1 MKIIHVT
8 DTHIRRPGERIY
20 GLDPAA
26 RLAAVI
32 EDVQRRHLD
41 ADLFVIT
48 GDLAD
53 AGDRDAYAHLAEL
66 LAPLRMPVRLM
77 LGNHD
82 RRAPFL
88 DVFDDVETDDS
99 GFVQS
104 FIDAPDEIGRL
115 LFLDTLQEETIGGVL
130 CETRLAWL
138 EARLRE
144 VEERPVTL
152 FLHHPPLPV
161 GVPHFEPICMPDP
174 EPFLDILASHPGGIR
189 HLFVGHLHLPFTG
202 SVRGGL
208 PVTAARS
215 SNHLMGVD
223 FIDSGARWLEG
234 SAAYNVIL
242 MDAESI
248 FVHAVDRLQDPQIGY
263 GQPCVGP

>member
-26 RLAAVI
+26 RLAAVVD
-32 EDVQRRHLD
+32 DVRRRHLD
-41 ADLFVIT
+41 ADLLVIT

-53 AGDRDAYAHLAEL
+53 DGERDAYAHLSEL
-66 LAPLRMPVRLM
+66 LSPLRVPIRLM

-88 DVFDDVETDDS
+88 DVFDDVEVDAN

-104 FIDAPDEIGRL
+104 VIDARDDVGRL
-115 LFLDTLQEETIGGVL
+115 VFLDTLQEGTIGGVL
-130 CETRLAWL
+130 CPSRLEWL
-138 EARLRE
+138 AARLDE
-144 VEERPVTL
+144 AEDRPVTL
-152 FLHHPPLPV
+152 FLHHPPLPI

-174 EPFLDILASHPGGIR
+174 EPFLDVIAAHPGGIR

-208 PVTAARS
+208 PVTSARS
-215 SNHLMGVD
+215 SNHHMNVD
-223 FIDSGARWLEG
+223 FLDSGARWVAG
-234 SAAYNVIL
+234 SPAYNVIL

-248 FVHAVDRLQDPQIGY
+248 FVHAVDRLDDPQIGY
-263 GQPCVGP
+263 GQPCAGP

>member
-20 GLDPAA
+20 GLDPAE
-26 RLAAVI
+26 RLAAVVD
-32 EDVQRRHLD
+32 DVRRRHLD

-53 AGDRDAYAHLAEL
+53 AGERDAYAHLSEL
-66 LAPLRMPVRLM
+66 LSPLRIPIRLM

-88 DVFDDVETDDS
+88 DVFDDVDTDEN

-104 FIDAPDEIGRL
+104 VIDPPDVGRL
-115 LFLDTLQEETIGGVL
+115 IFLDTLQEGMIGGML
-130 CETRLAWL
+130 CADRLGWL

-144 VEERPVTL
+144 VEEQPVTL

-174 EPFLDILASHPGGIR
+174 EPFLDVLAGHPGGVR
-189 HLFVGHLHLPFTG
+189 HLFVGHLHLAFTG

-208 PVTAARS
+208 PITAARS

-223 FIDSGARWLEG
+223 FIDSGARWLAG
-234 SAAYNVIL
+234 SPAYNVIL
-242 MDAESI
+242 MDADSI
-248 FVHAVDRLQDPQIGY
+248 FVHALDRLHDAQIGY
-263 GQPCVGP
+263 GKPCVGP